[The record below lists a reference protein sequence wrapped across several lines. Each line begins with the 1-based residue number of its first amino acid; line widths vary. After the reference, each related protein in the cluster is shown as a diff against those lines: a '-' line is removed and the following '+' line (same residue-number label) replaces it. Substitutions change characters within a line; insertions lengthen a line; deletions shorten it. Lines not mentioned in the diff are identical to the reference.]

1 MFMSVQ
7 ESQNNSNPP
16 VEKSLYRHIP
26 PAERLG
32 LSLEQAA
39 EYVGMSTDSLRP
51 HVDAGEI
58 AVRWKGRYRVLDRQS
73 LEAWWKRGLEG
84 GDGK

>member
-1 MFMSVQ
+1 MNV
-7 ESQNNSNPP
+7 SQTEATVNP
-16 VEKSLYRHIP
+16 VTEKPSYRHIP

-58 AVRWKGRYRVLDRQS
+58 AVRWKGRYRTIDRQS

-84 GDGK
+84 GDGR